1 MGKEKPTAFTAITFV
16 QRENSV
22 FLATWIEYQATGM
35 ATFLLSIMHQLVK
48 SRVGCDGVNV
58 HLKGNPTDNKPAWKY
73 YMGSNVSQMDEHP
86 EVFPKVLRDCFA
98 NEVDDSPLKDY
109 LRFSDDLKWLP
120 IRLTRQYFA
129 LPTD

>member
-1 MGKEKPTAFTAITFV
+1 MGRKF
-16 QRENSV
+16 
-22 FLATWIEYQATGM
+22 
-35 ATFLLSIMHQLVK
+35 
-48 SRVGCDGVNV
+48 
-58 HLKGNPTDNKPAWKY
+58 
-73 YMGSNVSQMDEHP
+73 SQMDEHP
-86 EVFPKVLRDCFA
+86 EAFPQVLRDCFA